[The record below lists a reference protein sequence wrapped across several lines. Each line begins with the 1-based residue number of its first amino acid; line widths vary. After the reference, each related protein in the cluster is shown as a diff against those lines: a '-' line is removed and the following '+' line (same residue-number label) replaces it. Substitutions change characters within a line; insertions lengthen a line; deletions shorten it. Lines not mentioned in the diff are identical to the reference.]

1 MKLAALTAIA
11 AVCAGVFHT
20 SAASAEDFAIAFAWD
35 GIERCT
41 KVPPEIALSNV
52 PDGTARFEV
61 KLVDLDFK
69 PFNHGGGT
77 APNSGD
83 GTIAEADY
91 ETFTYK
97 GPCPPG
103 TSHTYEFTV
112 RALAADGRPL
122 ARAKAKADF
131 PPRR

>member
-1 MKLAALTAIA
+1 MKIGALPAIA
-11 AVCAGVFHT
+11 AAFTAVLGA
-20 SAASAEDFAIAFAWD
+20 SAASAEDFAIAFGWD

-83 GTIAEADY
+83 GTIAEGDY

-112 RALAADGRPL
+112 QAFAEDGRPL
-122 ARAKAKADF
+122 AKATAKADF